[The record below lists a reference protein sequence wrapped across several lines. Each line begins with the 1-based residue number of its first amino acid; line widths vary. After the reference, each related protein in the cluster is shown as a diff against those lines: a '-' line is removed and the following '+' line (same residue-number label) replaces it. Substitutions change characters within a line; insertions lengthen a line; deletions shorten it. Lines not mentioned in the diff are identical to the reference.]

1 MSWKPKKRPAMERV
15 QNEKLAENKTF
26 IASFFSF

>member
-1 MSWKPKKRPAMERV
+1 MEAEKRYSMERV